1 MKVLLIKW
9 DMRYREA
16 TERMRL
22 ETVSRQYVG
31 RQQRRVI
38 HAVISLDLG
47 QTIRARDIVIG
58 MINRE

>member
-1 MKVLLIKW
+1 
-9 DMRYREA
+9 
-16 TERMRL
+16 MRL